1 MKQKLTSLRLR
12 ILLPVIIMTLF
23 VVILLTTMFSHGYT
37 DMLIRQAQRM
47 NAVSFD
53 TVSQSVVPLID
64 LSIDEVR
71 KIIMDERVRSYARLQ
86 YASEADLIHARI
98 SCRDYLRGELSRQE
112 AADLIKQS
120 SRRYAKRQLTWF
132 KRDPQARWFLWDR
145 EPDIQGA
152 VETIVKNE
160 E

>member
-86 YASEADLIHARI
+86 YASEADLIHACFLCAATEACSDRFRKGI
-98 SCRDYLRGELSRQE
+98 FFTTIRKIIRLRRL
-112 AADLIKQS
+112 
-120 SRRYAKRQLTWF
+120 
-132 KRDPQARWFLWDR
+132 
-145 EPDIQGA
+145 
-152 VETIVKNE
+152 
-160 E
+160 